1 MVPLYR
7 FLRFTEHGL
16 GARGD
21 SGLEKGSREL
31 SQPASL
37 TKAYP
42 MTPSRLESSVGDFPD
57 SSVPKGTESR
67 RMNADD
73 KISEGVRMLQGQGH
87 RVELRNEFGKMW
99 WEIEHWVPASP
110 EEIEHLV
117 DGVYSLDELQEL
129 YIKRRR
135 EERAGYEH

>member
-1 MVPLYR
+1 
-7 FLRFTEHGL
+7 
-16 GARGD
+16 
-21 SGLEKGSREL
+21 
-31 SQPASL
+31 
-37 TKAYP
+37 
-42 MTPSRLESSVGDFPD
+42 
-57 SSVPKGTESR
+57 
-67 RMNADD
+67 MNADD

-99 WEIEHWVPASP
+99 WEIDHWVPASP